1 MPLLIAIGHALQLA
15 FFMFWEI
22 LWPLAVGFL
31 LSAVVQTVVSRGAVA
46 GALGRSDLRGL
57 AFACGLGAAS
67 SSCSYAAV
75 AIGRTLFRKGASFAN
90 AIIFEFASTN
100 LVFELGLVLLILLGW
115 QFVAAEFAGG
125 LLMAVILWILF
136 KLTLGGRMV
145 DAARVQ
151 ANKGLVGSSMEGHGD
166 MDMSIT
172 EGPFLRRVV
181 SRRAITAIS
190 HYFFMDVYSVY
201 IDLGLG
207 LLIAGAIG
215 AWVPDSA
222 WHAIF
227 FTSNPTV
234 NTFWG
239 PLVGPLLSMVSFVC
253 SVGNVPLAVV
263 LWNGGISF
271 GGVVSF
277 LFADLIILPILNIY
291 RRYYGGRMSLYLLV
305 VSYGAM
311 VLAGF
316 LIGLAFNL
324 VGLAPAHFQ
333 VAALQTAPSWDYTTF
348 LNIGCIVLMAVL
360 LWRFL
365 STGGSE
371 MLRSMARPPTEQMP
385 GHAHHHH

>member
-1 MPLLIAIGHALQLA
+1 
-15 FFMFWEI
+15 
-22 LWPLAVGFL
+22 
-31 LSAVVQTVVSRGAVA
+31 
-46 GALGRSDLRGL
+46 
-57 AFACGLGAAS
+57 
-67 SSCSYAAV
+67 
-75 AIGRTLFRKGASFAN
+75 
-90 AIIFEFASTN
+90 
-100 LVFELGLVLLILLGW
+100 
-115 QFVAAEFAGG
+115 
-125 LLMAVILWILF
+125 
-136 KLTLGGRMV
+136 
-145 DAARVQ
+145 
-151 ANKGLVGSSMEGHGD
+151 
-166 MDMSIT
+166 MDISIN